1 MYTNVN
7 KESNRY
13 SYGKIKTMKI
23 PRYYDPRWYQA
34 EGIRALENGV
44 TFAVWCWSR
53 RGGKDLTAFCYGVK
67 KAVETPMNVV
77 IVWPTK
83 KQGYD
88 NFWTAV
94 DNKGIPILDRIPPGL
109 IRKKSSTKDDMSV
122 TLINGST
129 ITLLGATD
137 PDALRGAN
145 GKLYI
150 LSEFVDL
157 PPGILGVIRPV
168 TAVNGGQIIV
178 QSTPKIDGI
187 SGATFQILFER
198 AKKQKNQFA
207 SLITAREYLT
217 EEQLEEVRQEYI
229 AEYGN
234 DFKFRQEF
242 LCDWGQTSQT
252 SYYGAI
258 LMAMEQAKRIG
269 LHPYDSRYP
278 VYTAWDLGMA
288 DQTSVTFFQF
298 FLNEKGKPEVRIIDY
313 YESNNLKNEAHIK
326 YVQSKPYNYGWH
338 FFPHDAGVRDSDAIE
353 RIEKIRDLG
362 LTNSS
367 VLKREPKED
376 GIGRVVS
383 SLGKAVIHSPMTE
396 LLVRK
401 LKLYKRK
408 FNGETGDYMGPEHK
422 SESHAADSVRY
433 AFQAIELEFDQESC
447 ELHYSQDSHVESDT
461 YESDAIETTMY
472 SPI

>member
-1 MYTNVN
+1 
-7 KESNRY
+7 
-13 SYGKIKTMKI
+13 MKI

-44 TFAVWCWSR
+44 KFAVWCWSR
-53 RGGKDLTAFCYGVK
+53 RGGKDLTAFCYGIK
-67 KAVETPMNVV
+67 KAVEQPMNVV

-94 DNKGIPILDRIPPGL
+94 DNNGIPILDRIPKGL
-109 IRKKSSTKDDMSV
+109 IAKKSSTKDDMSV

-157 PPGILGVIRPV
+157 PPGILGIIRPV
-168 TAVNGGQIIV
+168 VTVNGGQIIV

-187 SGATFQILFER
+187 SGATFQKLFER
-198 AKKQKNQFA
+198 AEKHPKQFA
-207 SLITAREYLT
+207 SLIKATEYLT
-217 EEQLEEVRQEYI
+217 AEELEDVRQEYI

-258 LMAMEQAKRIG
+258 LQAMEKAKKVG
-269 LHPYDSRYP
+269 LHPHDPKYP
-278 VYTAWDLGMA
+278 VYAAWDLGMSDMTA
-288 DQTSVTFFQF
+288 ITFFQY
-298 FLNEKGKPEVRIIDY
+298 FLVDGKPKVRIIDY
-313 YESNNLKNEAHIK
+313 YESNNLKYESHIK
-326 YVQSKPYNYGWH
+326 FVQGKPYNIAWH
-338 FFPHDAGVRDSDAIE
+338 FFPHDSKVRDSDNIE
-353 RIEKIRDLG
+353 RIEKIREAG

-376 GIGRVVS
+376 GIGRVVTM
-383 SLGKAVIHSPMTE
+383 LGKALIHAPMTE
-396 LLVRK
+396 TLIRK

-408 FNGETGDYMGPEHK
+408 FNGDTGDYMGPEHK
-422 SESHAADSVRY
+422 SESHAADSTRY
-433 AFQAIELEFDQESC
+433 AFQAIETEFNENC
-447 ELHYSQDSHVESDT
+447 ELFYSQS
-461 YESDAIETTMY
+461 SDADIYDSEDVMTNMY
-472 SPI
+472 SPAHSVVS